1 MLNKIRIFTYSFD
14 IQIYNIQNME
24 KIEIQKFIA
33 LNEEF
38 ETANKLVRLGFGEL
52 QSINLDNDFYFLP
65 FQLLSQGFERF
76 MKAYICVAYVEKH
89 DILPDFQ
96 YIKSLGHDLERLLEE
111 IKLNYYSHYRPVQ
124 FEADWQL
131 ISDDMNLNELL
142 FILSEFGKL
151 ARYYNFDFITGSS
164 KIGINPKE
172 AWRKFENKIK
182 TVDIHT
188 IEKLTNHDVNHE
200 VYQEITNYIINLFE
214 RFIAALSRQ
223 IIWGTLGELGKQLTI
238 SSFFDYGT
246 LYEKDFGKTD
256 YRKCTTKYKET
267 PKSIHK
273 RIVSDELNRK
283 FNPDFRS
290 KKIRKCDYKGD
301 WPFYADEIIIE
312 CRQKHWCIV
321 TIDGYDYALNGAAKG
336 RYKLENPHDAGMAIL
351 GKSIEDFITIALKL
365 W

>member
-1 MLNKIRIFTYSFD
+1 MCCLC
-14 IQIYNIQNME
+14 
-24 KIEIQKFIA
+24 
-33 LNEEF
+33 
-38 ETANKLVRLGFGEL
+38 G
-52 QSINLDNDFYFLP
+52 
-65 FQLLSQGFERF
+65 
-76 MKAYICVAYVEKH
+76 KH

-214 RFIAALSRQ
+214 RFITALSRQ

-351 GKSIEDFITIALKL
+351 GKSIEYFITMALKL

>member
-1 MLNKIRIFTYSFD
+1 M
-14 IQIYNIQNME
+14 
-24 KIEIQKFIA
+24 
-33 LNEEF
+33 
-38 ETANKLVRLGFGEL
+38 
-52 QSINLDNDFYFLP
+52 
-65 FQLLSQGFERF
+65 
-76 MKAYICVAYVEKH
+76 EKH

-214 RFIAALSRQ
+214 RFITALSRQ

-312 CRQKHWCIV
+312 CRQKHIV
-321 TIDGYDYALNGAAKG
+321 
-336 RYKLENPHDAGMAIL
+336 L
-351 GKSIEDFITIALKL
+351 GNR
-365 W
+365 